1 MAGLCLELEARR
13 AAAQLGAG
21 GQALSGG
28 GGFAVQV
35 ACRGSWPPD
44 TDASICPLQRM
55 CLSVV
60 MMGGG
65 GGRLLAGLC
74 WAVKFPV
81 SEG

>member
-21 GQALSGG
+21 GQALWGE
-28 GGFAVQV
+28 GFAVQV
-35 ACRGSWPPD
+35 ACRELA
-44 TDASICPLQRM
+44 TRHRCQH
-55 CLSVV
+55 LSPAVYV
-60 MMGGG
+60 FVGGHDVGGG